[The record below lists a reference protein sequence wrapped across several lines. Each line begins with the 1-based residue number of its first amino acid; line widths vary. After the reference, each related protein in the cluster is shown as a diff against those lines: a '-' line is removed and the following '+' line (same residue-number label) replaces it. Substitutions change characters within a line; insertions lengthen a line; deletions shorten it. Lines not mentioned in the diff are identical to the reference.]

1 MLRPVEQVS
10 IHDEPLT
17 GGVLC
22 CNVENSLRLLN
33 GLHLIHH
40 AAQDSL
46 HVVPVEQQLLTYLN
60 FFLTLKY
67 YSIQVIINVLQ
78 IGRFL

>member
-1 MLRPVEQVS
+1 M
-10 IHDEPLT
+10 T
-17 GGVLC
+17 GVIC
-22 CNVENSLRLLN
+22 CQVENALRLLN

-40 AAQDSL
+40 AAQDAL
-46 HVVPVEQQLLTYLN
+46 HVVPAEQQLLTCLN